1 MGHSPHPLEHA
12 HKVNSGAGP
21 TQAATRHL
29 ATVGLREGASMLG
42 PITWHVEREGPCV
55 DAQLGLVLPSLHTNW
70 REFLGSVRELAPNS
84 VVVRRATTP
93 SCGEL
98 CHVHRRNLNGNA
110 TEAVVSLNSM

>member
-1 MGHSPHPLEHA
+1 
-12 HKVNSGAGP
+12 
-21 TQAATRHL
+21 
-29 ATVGLREGASMLG
+29 MLG

-55 DAQLGLVLPSLHTNW
+55 EAQLGLVLPSLHTNW

-110 TEAVVSLNSM
+110 TEAVVSLNSMLVHVSWRSEHRKILWFGSPLSANVWSC